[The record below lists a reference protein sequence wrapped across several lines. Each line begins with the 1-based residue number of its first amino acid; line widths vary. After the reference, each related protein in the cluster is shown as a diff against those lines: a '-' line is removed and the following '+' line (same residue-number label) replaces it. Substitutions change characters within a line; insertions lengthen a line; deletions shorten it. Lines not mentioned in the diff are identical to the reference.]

1 MFNFRS
7 INQVRGQTPFAPPV
21 IFIQGDMSIH
31 DFDREMVNVSIRLA
45 QDLMVDRLV
54 ENIIVSMNKN
64 VYATIKN

>member
-1 MFNFRS
+1 
-7 INQVRGQTPFAPPV
+7 
-21 IFIQGDMSIH
+21 MSIH